1 MKYIDEF
8 RNNKIAK
15 RLSLAIFNKALDL
28 GPINIME
35 VCGTHTMS
43 ICKFGIRK
51 LIPENINL
59 LSGPGCPVCVTP
71 KSYMDKVIALSRLPG
86 VIIATFGDMMKV
98 PGSYSS
104 LMEEKSKGSLIKIVY
119 SVLDAVEI
127 ARKNTDKKVIF
138 LAVGF
143 ETTSPTI
150 AASLMYAKKK
160 NIRNFFLYSGHKI
173 ILPAMEALVKDP
185 LVNIDGFLCPA
196 HVSTII
202 GTRPYDI
209 VSGKYNIPCVVTGFE
224 PLDILQGIL
233 MIIEQICSGKSKV
246 ENQYK
251 RVVKPLGNKKAMRL
265 LDEIFSIE
273 DSEWR
278 GVGRIPKS
286 GLKLRKKYSMFDAEK
301 EFSLP
306 TIKTVPDK
314 GCMCGDVLKGIKTP
328 FDCKLF
334 SKKCTPLSPVG
345 ACMVSSEGAC
355 SAYYRYR
362 R

>member
-15 RLSLAIFNKALDL
+15 RVSKIIFDKALGL

-71 KSYMDKVIALSRLPG
+71 KSYIDKTIALSKLPG
-86 VIIATFGDMMKV
+86 VIIVTFGDMMRV
-98 PGSYSS
+98 PGSHSS
-104 LMEEKSKGSLIKIVY
+104 LIDEKSKGGLVKVVY
-119 SVLDAVEI
+119 SVLDAVDI
-127 ARKNTDKKVIF
+127 ARKNKDKKVIF

-150 AASLMYAKKK
+150 AASLIYAKKK
-160 NIRNFFLYSGHKI
+160 NIRNFFLYSGHKV
-173 ILPAMEALVKDP
+173 ILPAMEVLVKDP
-185 LVNIDGFLCPA
+185 NVNIDGFLCPA

-202 GTRPYDI
+202 GTKPYNI

-224 PLDILQGIL
+224 PLDVLQGIL
-233 MIIEQICSGKSKV
+233 MIVEQIRLKKSKV

-251 RVVKPLGNKKAMRL
+251 RVVKPLGNKKAMNL
-265 LDEIFSIE
+265 MNEVFSID

-278 GVGRIPKS
+278 GIGNIPKS
-286 GLKLRKKYSMFDAEK
+286 GLTLKKKYSKFDAERG
-301 EFSLP
+301 FSLP
-306 TIKTVPDK
+306 TIKTVPDR
-314 GCMCGDVLKGIKTP
+314 GCICGDVLKGIKIP

-334 SKKCTPLSPVG
+334 SKKCTPSNPIG

>member
-15 RLSLAIFNKALDL
+15 KVSRAIFNRAIDL
-28 GPINIME
+28 KPVNIME

-51 LIPENINL
+51 LIPENISL

-71 KSYMDKVIALSRLPG
+71 KSYMDKAIALSRLPG

-104 LMEEKSKGSLIKIVY
+104 LIEEKSKGHLIKVVY
-119 SVLDAVEI
+119 SVLDAVDI
-127 ARKNTDKKVIF
+127 AKENTDKKVIF

-150 AASLMYAKKK
+150 AASLIYAKNE
-160 NIRNFFLYSGHKI
+160 NIRNFFLYSGHKV
-173 ILPAMEALVKDP
+173 ILPAMEVLVKDP
-185 LVNIDGFLCPA
+185 KVNIDGFLCPA

-202 GTRPYDI
+202 GIKPYNVI
-209 VSGKYNIPCVVTGFE
+209 AKKYNIPCVITGFE

-233 MIIEQICSGKSKV
+233 MIIDQIHLKKSKV

-251 RVVKPLGNKKAMRL
+251 RVVKPSGNKKAMRL
-265 LDEIFSIE
+265 IDEVFSIE

-278 GVGRIPKS
+278 GIGKIPKS
-286 GLKLRKKYSMFDAEK
+286 GLALRKRYSMFDAGK
-301 EFSLP
+301 RFSLP
-306 TIKTVPDK
+306 VIKTMPDR

-328 FDCKLF
+328 LECRLF
-334 SKKCTPLSPVG
+334 SKKCTPLNPVG
-345 ACMVSSEGAC
+345 ACMVSTEGAC